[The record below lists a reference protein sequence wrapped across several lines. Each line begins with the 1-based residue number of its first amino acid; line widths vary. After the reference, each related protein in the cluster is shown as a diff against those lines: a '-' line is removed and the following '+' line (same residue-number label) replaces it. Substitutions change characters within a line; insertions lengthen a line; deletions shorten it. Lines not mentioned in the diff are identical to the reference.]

1 MKYLLLGLQSSV
13 DQWTYLQSQEGW
25 RASIQQFPEFQSC
38 NWNFPEI
45 SQVGVKTGPTS
56 AELPTPKVP
65 KVMAAINKDL
75 LLEVFPRGLEVLSI
89 PGGGP
94 EVTAD
99 TLAPDPEALELGSS
113 VTVTEVLFWLLLKC
127 KWWWRSRL
135 IPGWPSMIQ
144 RPIIIPR
151 SPNPNHHTTN
161 HQSWHVL
168 HTILSCHEVSSF
180 SPVFVSPKFDVSFSV
195 QVSVH
200 GSISPRSLF
209 YCIHTISKHTHEKCD
224 QASNRW
230 SKLHLC
236 LFLCVKFFLFLFPLF
251 PLKSFPFPFPLL
263 LPPFPFMKFQWPNP
277 FPLPL
282 LFPLKY
288 PLPFS
293 APTSMGASPESEE
306 VKMCLLLKY
315 CTRVFL
321 ICSYVLIVAAF
332 NRRCCWS
339 APEVLFIKVATSTLS
354 GIGVPVC
361 CSYLAFTVSQAL
373 KVLLKGLCVE
383 LPFKYLSQKW
393 HMSSGIWKWK
403 TLAQSTPSFKA
414 ISCCI
419 LANQKSSRSCTQ
431 VG

>member
-1 MKYLLLGLQSSV
+1 
-13 DQWTYLQSQEGW
+13 
-25 RASIQQFPEFQSC
+25 
-38 NWNFPEI
+38 
-45 SQVGVKTGPTS
+45 
-56 AELPTPKVP
+56 
-65 KVMAAINKDL
+65 MAAINKDL
-75 LLEVFPRGLEVLSI
+75 LLEVFRRGLEVLSI

-113 VTVTEVLFWLLLKC
+113 VTVTEVLFWLSWSVSGDEEVGSFQDDQVWSKDQ
-127 KWWWRSRL
+127 S
-135 IPGWPSMIQ
+135 SSQ
-144 RPIIIPR
+144 EVQ
-151 SPNPNHHTTN
+151 SQSSY
-161 HQSWHVL
+161 HQSSKL
-168 HTILSCHEVSSF
+168 TCPTYQLSCHEVSSF

-195 QVSVH
+195 QLSVHGVSVH
-200 GSISPRSLF
+200 EVSSTAFTRFKAHSREVWPGFQQVKQTTPLLF
-209 YCIHTISKHTHEKCD
+209 P
-224 QASNRW
+224 
-230 SKLHLC
+230 LC
-236 LFLCVKFFLFLFPLF
+236 EVFPIPFPLF

-282 LFPLKY
+282 LFPLTH

-293 APTSMGASPESEE
+293 APMSMGASPESEE

-373 KVLLKGLCVE
+373 KSCSKVCVLNFHSSILVRSDTCRVASGSEKRWLSLRQVSK
-383 LPFKYLSQKW
+383 PFPAAFWRTRSLGDPVHK
-393 HMSSGIWKWK
+393 
-403 TLAQSTPSFKA
+403 LA
-414 ISCCI
+414 
-419 LANQKSSRSCTQ
+419 SR
-431 VG
+431 

>member
-1 MKYLLLGLQSSV
+1 MKVSSKSGSLTWFNPTV
-13 DQWTYLQSQEGW
+13 CKVSKWTLSFNEYWE
-25 RASIQQFPEFQSC
+25 
-38 NWNFPEI
+38 
-45 SQVGVKTGPTS
+45 VGFKLEQPWSGEVTTGPTS
-56 AELPTPKVP
+56 TELPTPKVP

-113 VTVTEVLFWLLLKC
+113 VTVTEVLFWLSWSVSGDEEVGSFQDDQVWSKDQ
-127 KWWWRSRL
+127 S
-135 IPGWPSMIQ
+135 SSQ
-144 RPIIIPR
+144 EVQ
-151 SPNPNHHTTN
+151 SQSSY
-161 HQSWHVL
+161 HQSSKL
-168 HTILSCHEVSSF
+168 TCPTYQLSCHEVSSF

-195 QVSVH
+195 QLSVHGVSVH
-200 GSISPRSLF
+200 EVSSTAFTRFKAHSREVWPGFQQVKQTTPLPF
-209 YCIHTISKHTHEKCD
+209 P
-224 QASNRW
+224 
-230 SKLHLC
+230 LC
-236 LFLCVKFFLFLFPLF
+236 EVFPNPFPLF

-373 KVLLKGLCVE
+373 KSCSKVCVLNFHSSILVRSDTCRVASGSEKRWLSLRQVSK
-383 LPFKYLSQKW
+383 PFPAAFWRTRS
-393 HMSSGIWKWK
+393 
-403 TLAQSTPSFKA
+403 LADPVHK
-414 ISCCI
+414 
-419 LANQKSSRSCTQ
+419 LASR
-431 VG
+431 